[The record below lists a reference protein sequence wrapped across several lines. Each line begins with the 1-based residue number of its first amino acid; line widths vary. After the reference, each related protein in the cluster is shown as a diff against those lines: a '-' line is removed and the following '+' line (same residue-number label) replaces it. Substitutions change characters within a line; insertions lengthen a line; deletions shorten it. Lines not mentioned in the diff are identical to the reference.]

1 MHPLDESHRRLLA
14 RADTSA
20 RTGLAF
26 EVWERPRISR
36 RNRTSAILRAACE
49 FVVLSAFLGL
59 LVTLYV
65 CMATR

>member
-1 MHPLDESHRRLLA
+1 MTHPLDESHRRLLA

-26 EVWERPRISR
+26 EVWERPRR
-36 RNRTSAILRAACE
+36 RNRMSAVLLALAE
-49 FVVLSAFLGL
+49 FAVLSAFLGL

-65 CMATR
+65 CIAAR